1 MPRSK
6 SRLPRWASNHGRP
19 PRCTR
24 QGTDTTLPFT
34 APYRSVVGGRTR
46 EAVSRGRLRWFLFS
60 MTTGRTNFPS
70 SQGSLARRRH
80 DLRRLRLHPQFPGA
94 DAARGW
100 SELIEHVDVA
110 LADALAAPDL
120 AAGVEARLGP
130 VADRQPR
137 ALAEAREHAARR
149 LQREVG
155 VGMEL
160 ERVLPE
166 EGISQE
172 LIVVQLRMIEEG
184 LHADGKD
191 LVLVAHVLGGG
202 GDQVAQAHLQRPR
215 VADDMRLALV
225 VGHLFF
231 ELPVLVGAH
240 VDGGAQVVQVE
251 HQAGSVP
258 AEEVGGGRGEM
269 RLGLALVCG
278 ELGAKHAE
286 KGLSDVAND
295 LVLGHGRHTATLGGD
310 SPEVSAEVRGL
321 RLFWENSPQS
331 QAVDGRPA
339 RRASLLG
346 ENRQRIQSSELPPG
360 AVSFLDVAAVFR
372 LDRFLRSL

>member
-1 MPRSK
+1 MIV
-6 SRLPRWASNHGRP
+6 
-19 PRCTR
+19 
-24 QGTDTTLPFT
+24 
-34 APYRSVVGGRTR
+34 YRFHA
-46 EAVSRGRLRWFLFS
+46 E
-60 MTTGRTNFPS
+60 
-70 SQGSLARRRH
+70 
-80 DLRRLRLHPQFPGA
+80 
-94 DAARGW
+94 
-100 SELIEHVDVA
+100 SE
-110 LADALAAPDL
+110 
-120 AAGVEARLGP
+120 
-130 VADRQPR
+130 
-137 ALAEAREHAARR
+137 
-149 LQREVG
+149 
-155 VGMEL
+155 
-160 ERVLPE
+160 
-166 EGISQE
+166 
-172 LIVVQLRMIEEG
+172 
-184 LHADGKD
+184 D
-191 LVLVAHVLGGG
+191 LVLVAHVLGGS

-215 VADDMRLALV
+215 VADDVGLALV

-240 VDGGAQVVQVE
+240 VDGGAQVVEVE

-258 AEEVGGGRGEM
+258 AEEVGGGRGEK

-346 ENRQRIQSSELPPG
+346 ENRQRIQSSELPQAPFHSSMSLLSSG
-360 AVSFLDVAAVFR
+360 LTASCALFFAVSRSSACFVASSWMGFASASFVPPRVPSAAVCAFFAMSCV
-372 LDRFLRSL
+372 DEGRSFAASRSAAA